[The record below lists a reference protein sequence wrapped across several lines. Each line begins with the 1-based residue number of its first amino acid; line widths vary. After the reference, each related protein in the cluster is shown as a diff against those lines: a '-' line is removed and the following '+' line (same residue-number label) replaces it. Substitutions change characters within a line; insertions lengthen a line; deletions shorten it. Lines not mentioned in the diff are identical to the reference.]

1 MNIASKILS
10 NQDRDGM
17 LRRSLERIIQLYT
30 DKSHFVYELLQNA
43 EDSGASGIRFVQYPD
58 RLEVMHDGH
67 AFTTENL
74 QGLCDIGQ
82 SDKVNNLNQIGEFG
96 VGFKSVFGICDKV
109 RLYSRPRPKEISDNC
124 QPFAIEIQDFT
135 RPVDIASV
143 DIPAG
148 YTTLFVFPYSVGFT
162 FSGFKSI
169 KLLNEALTK
178 RLKNLGVTTL
188 LFMHSLSLIEYEV
201 KIPGEYASGQYMLD
215 EERIN
220 DHCTEVSAIESEDKK
235 TDESLSFIKFSMPI
249 AAGVSN
255 RTIDIAFT
263 VVKDKNGRSSFQKAK
278 NPYISVYFPTETES
292 KLGFIVQGPFRTT
305 PNRSSVPAD
314 DDENIALAEK
324 MAQLLRRSI
333 LELRDMGRLD
343 LSLLKILP
351 LDEDDFWNYSLFMPL
366 YEETENLFS
375 SEAILPTNDGKT
387 YIDAQHAL
395 ITRSK
400 ELIDIFPN
408 ELITELYADG
418 KEHVWLPFTLTET
431 GPYKDV
437 LSYLRRQIGI
447 EVVEPEDLRS
457 HFNENTQFIRHRK
470 NEWLIRL
477 YKFYETVPNIFMQR
491 AGNILDAII
500 IRTASNNVVAPYR
513 RSEGSYI
520 PNVFLPS
527 KKLQATDVEIVH
539 PELYEKCRSFFE
551 GVLHLKA
558 PNEYEYFVK
567 ALQKK
572 YSAQSLDIDPKEH
585 IQDVQIVIRY
595 LQSPEYADDMRSIVK
610 ENFMIRCRQGN
621 KQVWAHPF
629 RQRILFPQSESG
641 IMLEWYYKGISDDII
656 FVDYDMYQ
664 SAGFSF
670 SDIRQ
675 LGVSDNILTG
685 LDRTW
690 GEYQSGNPGRQPEW
704 RTSGDFRWKLS
715 IDRIEDV
722 LNYISKNPA
731 AKDSLIKS
739 QVIFRILQE
748 NIHRLV
754 GTVWIGG
761 QNVPHKYDEPAD
773 IIRILNNEGFNY
785 KLMSW
790 NGRWVYTESKQ
801 LVSHRDISKHDL
813 NKSLYGKVSLDS
825 NLYDLLGFKKGK
837 IDQYEAVVKDYD
849 ALPEE
854 KKQSYFEIELQ
865 RRYGITPDDLLMT
878 YGNGQGNGQQAQQS
892 EEEEF
897 EFPTGNIKNWD
908 ALRKHAAQIL
918 SYASPVKYERVVRS
932 IRVSRPQDDV
942 RAYLMNMYR
951 VNSSYRYACQL
962 CHKPFANVEMCQLE
976 RKPDVELDPLNLCL
990 CPSCAQRFREL
1001 RNSEYDAQRFI
1012 EEITSLTERDISGDD
1027 YVSVAIRDMDFW
1039 FTQTHIAE
1047 IVELLR
1053 LKKQAD
1059 DERKKPGSTTAV
1071 NIQPMR
1077 QTVVPIQ
1084 SSSQVKPV
1092 KQEAPFQQPALKADE
1107 NEEDLQS
1114 DLSVYRE
1121 YIGKR
1126 VFHRTQKAYAKV
1138 VDCDGTYF
1146 KLQFE
1151 SGVKAGQTVSYSMA
1165 MCIDN
1170 GWLEIVE

>member
-43 EDSGASGIRFVQYPD
+43 EDSGANAIRFVQYAD

-109 RLYSRPRPKEISDNC
+109 RLYSAPRQKEIAENC

-135 RPVDIASV
+135 RPVDVEPVNMPS
-143 DIPAG
+143 G
-148 YTTLFVFPYSVGFT
+148 YTTLFVFPYSIGFT
-162 FSGFKSI
+162 FSGFKNL

-188 LFMHSLSLIEYEV
+188 LFMHSLAMIEYEV
-201 KIPGEYASGQYMLD
+201 KVPGEEASGQYMLD
-215 EERIN
+215 EQRIN
-220 DHCTEVSAIESEDKK
+220 DHCTEVSAIESEGKK

-249 AAGVSN
+249 ASSVSN

-263 VVKDKNGRSSFQKAK
+263 VVKDKNGRETFQRAK
-278 NPYISVYFPTETES
+278 SPYISVYFPTETES

-314 DDENIALAEK
+314 DDDNIELAQQ
-324 MAQLLRRSI
+324 MAKLLRRSI

-343 LSLLKILP
+343 LSLIKILP
-351 LDEDDFWNYSLFMPL
+351 LDRDDFWTYDLFVPL
-366 YEETENLFS
+366 YEETEHLFQ
-375 SEAILPTNDGKT
+375 SEAILPTNEGKT
-387 YIDAQHAL
+387 YTDSKHAL

-418 KEHVWLPFTLTET
+418 KDHVWLPYSLTET

-437 LSYLRRQIGI
+437 LAYLRRQIGI

-457 HFNENTQFIRHRK
+457 HFNENTQFIRHCK

-491 AGNILDAII
+491 AGNILDAVI
-500 IRTASNNVVAPYR
+500 IRTASNNIVAPYR
-513 RSEGSYI
+513 RAEGSYI

-527 KKLQATDVEIVH
+527 KKVKTTDVEIVH
-539 PELYEKCRSFFE
+539 PDLYVNCRSFFE
-551 GVLHLKA
+551 NVLHLKT
-558 PNEYEYFVK
+558 PNEYEFFVK
-567 ALQKK
+567 SIQKK
-572 YSAQSLDIDPKEH
+572 YGAKHLNVDQEEH
-585 IQDVQIVIRY
+585 IQDVQTVIHY
-595 LQSPEYADDMRSIVK
+595 LQSSEYGDDMRSIVK
-610 ENFMIRCRQGN
+610 QSFMIRCRQGG

-629 RQRILFPQSESG
+629 QQKILFPQTETG
-641 IMLEWYYKGISDDII
+641 IMLEWYYKGVSEDVI

-664 SAGFSF
+664 SAGMTFADMRHLGI
-670 SDIRQ
+670 SD
-675 LGVSDNILTG
+675 SILTG

-704 RTSGDFRWKLS
+704 RTSGEFRWKLS
-715 IDRIEDV
+715 IDKIEDV
-722 LNYISKNPA
+722 LLYISQNPT
-731 AKDSLIKS
+731 AKDALIKS
-739 QVIFRILQE
+739 QTIFRILQA
-748 NIHRLV
+748 NIDRLV

-761 QNVPHKYDEPAD
+761 QSVPHKYDEPAK
-773 IIRILNNEGFNY
+773 IIHILNGKSANY
-785 KLMSW
+785 KLFSW
-790 NGRWVYTESKQ
+790 NGRWVYTESNQ
-801 LVSHRDISKHDL
+801 LVSHREISKHDL

-849 ALPEE
+849 ALPED

-865 RRYGITPDDLLMT
+865 RRYGITPEDLQMT
-878 YGNGQGNGQQAQQS
+878 YGGVQGNIQASGQND
-892 EEEEF
+892 EEEF
-897 EFPTGNIKNWD
+897 EFPTGTIKNWD
-908 ALRKHAAQIL
+908 ALKKHAAQIL
-918 SYASPVKYERVVRS
+918 SYANPVRYERVVRS
-932 IRVSRPQDDV
+932 IRISRPQDDV

-990 CPSCAQRFREL
+990 CPNCAQRFRLL
-1001 RNSEYDAQRFI
+1001 RNDEYDAQRFI
-1012 EEITSLTERDISGDD
+1012 EEMLTLTERDIDASEH
-1027 YVSVAIRDMDFW
+1027 VSVAIRDMDFW
-1039 FTQTHIAE
+1039 FTPTHIAE
-1047 IVELLR
+1047 IIELLR
-1053 LKKQAD
+1053 LKNHVD
-1059 DERKKPGSTTAV
+1059 EERKKSSTGSVPLKSSVRPNSTPEVTKTADVMTVEVPETT
-1071 NIQPMR
+1071 QPEQ
-1077 QTVVPIQ
+1077 QTEEQ
-1084 SSSQVKPV
+1084 
-1092 KQEAPFQQPALKADE
+1092 DE
-1107 NEEDLQS
+1107 LQS
-1114 DLSVYRE
+1114 DLVVYKE
-1121 YIGKR
+1121 YVGKR
-1126 VFHRTQKAYAKV
+1126 VFHKTQRAYAKV
-1138 VDCDGTYF
+1138 VGCDGKYF
-1146 KLQFE
+1146 TLRFE
-1151 SGVKAGQTVSYSMA
+1151 DGPKKGQDVNYSMS

-1170 GWLEIVE
+1170 RWLEIVN